1 MLLKSVTI
9 LKKGKYKYIGRHG
22 IQEGK
27 NSGIQQ
33 KKKTKFKN
41 QPESERISQNS
52 CAAFVWGKLSSNI
65 IQHGNSTKVPLRGDT
80 LSKEK
85 KQLGPKDKF

>member
-9 LKKGKYKYIGRHG
+9 LKKGKYKYTGRHR

-27 NSGIQQ
+27 KSGIQQ
-33 KKKTKFKN
+33 RKKTKFKN

-52 CAAFVWGKLSSNI
+52 CAFVWGKLYSNI
-65 IQHGNSTKVPLRGDT
+65 IQHSTEVPLRGIWCQKRK
-80 LSKEK
+80 SN
-85 KQLGPKDKF
+85 